1 VRTLQNI
8 QATPEQL
15 PFISDSSPGVMVVRG
30 AAGSGKTTTAIL
42 RLRALL
48 RAFENRRERLEE
60 TEPVR
65 ALVLTY
71 NRTLRGYI
79 VDLVDQQRTEL
90 DDPDAVELDV
100 STFGKWSFARL
111 GRPTIV
117 DQAERARVIKGF
129 GRQIALAGD
138 FLVEEVDYALGRFLP
153 DDLNNYLTARRVGRG
168 ETPRVEQAVRQ
179 AILNDVI
186 LNYTGWKE
194 AQGVA
199 DFNDLAVQLAQEQ
212 VDPLYDIIIA
222 DECQDFSGNQ
232 LRAIYNHLKDDH
244 SLTFII
250 DSVQRIYVRGFT
262 WKDLGIPVRGDNTKT
277 LKWNYRNTKEI
288 AALALPLV
296 AGLTHDEDATL
307 PDFTKTKRSGRKPV
321 VLSGRFSRQARWAV
335 DYIKEN
341 VDLEKESVAFLH
353 PRGGKWFKYVWESL
367 DAANLPYV
375 NLTREDEW
383 PAGDEN
389 IALVTCH
396 SAKGLEFDHVIMLG
410 LNEECLPVFEGDA
423 DREETLRRLIAMS
436 IGRARNF
443 VCLGYKPEDKA
454 GVLEGLD
461 EDTYDLVEV

>member
-1 VRTLQNI
+1 VRTLPNI
-8 QATPEQL
+8 KATPEQL
-15 PFISDSSPGVMVVRG
+15 PFISDNSPGVMVVRG

-48 RAFENRRERLEE
+48 RSFENRRNRFEE
-60 TEPVR
+60 TDPVR

-79 VDLVDQQRTEL
+79 VDLVEQQRTGAE
-90 DDPDAVELDV
+90 DPDAVDLDV
-100 STFGKWSFARL
+100 STFGKWSRDRL
-111 GRPTIV
+111 GKPTIV
-117 DQAERARVIKGF
+117 DQGERARIIKGL
-129 GRQIALAGD
+129 GKQIALPGD

-153 DDLNNYLTARRVGRG
+153 DDLSNYLTARRVGRG
-168 ETPRVEQAVRQ
+168 DTPRVEQSVRQ

-186 LNYTGWKE
+186 LNYNGWKE
-194 AQGVA
+194 AQGVV
-199 DFNDLAVQLAQEQ
+199 DFNDLAVQLALEQ

-232 LRAIYNHLKDDH
+232 LRAIYNHLAEDH
-244 SLTFII
+244 SLTLII

-262 WKDLGIPVRGDNTKT
+262 WKDLGIPVRADNTKS

-288 AALALPLV
+288 AALAIPLV

-307 PDFTKTKRSGRKPV
+307 PDFTKTKRNGRRPV
-321 VLSGRFSRQARWAV
+321 VLSGRFSQQTAWV
-335 DYIKEN
+335 IDYIQEN
-341 VDLEKESVAFLH
+341 VNLDEESVAFLH
-353 PRGGKWFKYVWESL
+353 PRGGNWFRYIREAL

-375 NLTREDEW
+375 ELTREEEW
-383 PAGDEN
+383 PTGDEN
-389 IALVTCH
+389 IGLVTCH
-396 SAKGLEFDHVIMLG
+396 SAKGLEFDHVVMLG
-410 LNEECLPVFEGDA
+410 LNEECLSVLEGDA

-454 GVLEGLD
+454 GVLDDLD